1 MISHQD
7 AIRLRLAA
15 GPRSGSELAKD
26 LGVSQPTASRALS
39 SIAREV
45 IQIGQRRWSQYVLRD
60 LSRGLNDIPVYRVD
74 AQGQIKPLGL
84 LIPVRPDGY
93 VMSQTDGKQIHS
105 DGMPWWLT
113 DMKPQGF
120 LGRAYAHR
128 YSAELGLPP
137 SLKEWSDAHAVRALL
152 VHGHDL
158 VGNLLLGDIAR
169 DKFLTAAPPQAIGM
183 DAKALH
189 YAQLAE
195 DASSGASPG
204 SSAGGE
210 QPKFT
215 AYAQT
220 NAGPRHV
227 IVKFT
232 EKVDSPVSQR
242 WRDILLAEHLALSTL
257 RQASISAAQTEI
269 IDHCGQRFLE
279 VQRFDREG
287 SLGRRALVSLNALDA
302 QFVGQASQPWPVI
315 AHKLAQS
322 KVITHQALQETQM
335 LWAFGTLIG
344 NSDMHGGN
352 ISFVSEHGQPYQA
365 APAYD
370 MTTMCFAPTSAGALP
385 GIIPLPHIHSSIPH
399 DTWRQALKLSQNY
412 LAHLQASDTLNS
424 GFEVC
429 VNALK
434 NHIEAASIQIQR
446 LA

>member
-15 GPRSGSELAKD
+15 GPRSGSDLAKD

-39 SIAREV
+39 SIASEV

-60 LSRGLNDIPVYRVD
+60 LSRGLNDIPVYRIN
-74 AQGQIKPLGL
+74 AQGQIKPLGH

-93 VMSQTDGKQIHS
+93 VMTQTDGKQIHS

-137 SLKEWSDAHAVRALL
+137 SLKEWSDTHAMRALL
-152 VHGHDL
+152 FHGHDL

-232 EKVDSPVSQR
+232 EQVDSPVSQR

-287 SLGRRALVSLNALDA
+287 PLGRRALVSLNALDA
-302 QFVGQASQPWPVI
+302 QFAGQASQPWPVTTQ
-315 AHKLAQS
+315 KLAQS
-322 KVITHQALQETQM
+322 GVISQQALEDSQLQ
-335 LWAFGTLIG
+335 WAFGILIG
-344 NSDMHGGN
+344 NSDMHNGN
-352 ISFVSEHGQPYQA
+352 LSFVSEHGQPYA
-365 APAYD
+365 TAPTYD
-370 MTTMCFAPTSAGALP
+370 MTSMCFAPTSGGALP
-385 GIIPLPHIHSSIPH
+385 STAHAPHLHASIPH
-399 DTWRQALKLSQNY
+399 ETWRKALELSSRY
-412 LAHLQASDTLNS
+412 LTQIQQSNAFSPGFKVCLDALRTHLHTAST
-424 GFEVC
+424 
-429 VNALK
+429 
-434 NHIEAASIQIQR
+434 QIQR